1 MRKFVL
7 GSLLC
12 LLLIPCFAATERV
25 ATKPAPRARPAKS
38 VPDSQKLEKDLQSL
52 DWKQFKSVIEA
63 IPPIRAEVNKYGP
76 LGWQYVQQHYRT
88 YPWKRPIDRL
98 SGGQKIELARLIENA
113 RKPN

>member
-12 LLLIPCFAATERV
+12 LLLYPCFAATERAAV
-25 ATKPAPRARPAKS
+25 KSASAVLPAKS

-52 DWKQFKSVIEA
+52 SWKQFRSVIEA

-88 YPWKRPIDRL
+88 YPWKRSIDRL